1 MEWFE
6 DHWLDVLG
14 WGGSALLVLSLL
26 QTRVLRFRAL
36 NLVACLILL
45 GFNALIEVWPMVGMN
60 VVLAAINVWFLVRL
74 TRDRHDDEVFEVVQ
88 VKVDDEYFRHV
99 LKTHEQDILAFQPDF
114 GTRPD
119 EGQHAFV
126 VVRGDETVGMVLLRG
141 DGDVARVELDYV
153 TPRYRDFSPGEFVW
167 RRSGVLRDLGFRRVT
182 TSPRMRG
189 AYYEHVGFRREGRE
203 FVLDLDEVSP
213 P

>member
-1 MEWFE
+1 MEWLG

-36 NLVACLILL
+36 NLVACLILV
-45 GFNALIEVWPMVGMN
+45 GFNAFVGVWPMVGMN

-74 TRDRHDDEVFEVVQ
+74 SRERHDDEVFEVVR
-88 VKVDDEYFRHV
+88 VRLDDAYFRHV
-99 LKTHEQDILAFQPDF
+99 LRTHEQDIRAFQPDF

-119 EGQHAFV
+119 EGQLAFV
-126 VVRGDETVGMVLLRG
+126 VVKGDETVGVVLLRA
-141 DGDVARVELDYV
+141 DRDVARVELDYV

-167 RRSGVLRDLGFRRVT
+167 RRSGVLRDLGLRRVT

-189 AYYEHVGFRREGRE
+189 AYYEHVGFRRDGEE
-203 FVLDLDEVSP
+203 FVLDL
-213 P
+213 

>member
-1 MEWFE
+1 MTWIE
-6 DHWLDVLG
+6 DYWLDALG

-60 VVLAAINVWFLVRL
+60 TVLAAINIWFLVALSRE
-74 TRDRHDDEVFEVVQ
+74 RHDDEVFEVVQ
-88 VKVDDEYFRHV
+88 VQLDDEYFRHI
-99 LKTHEQDILAFQPDF
+99 LKTHELDIRAFQPDY

-119 EGQHAFV
+119 EGQVAFV
-126 VVRGDETVGMVLLRG
+126 IVKRDETVGMVLLRR

-153 TPRYRDFSPGEFVW
+153 TPKYRDFSVGEFVW
-167 RRSGVLRDLGFRRVT
+167 RRSGVLKALGFNHVM
-182 TSPRMRG
+182 TSPQMVSP
-189 AYYEHVGFRREGRE
+189 YYEHVGFRSNGRE
-203 FVLDLDEVSP
+203 FVLDL
-213 P
+213 